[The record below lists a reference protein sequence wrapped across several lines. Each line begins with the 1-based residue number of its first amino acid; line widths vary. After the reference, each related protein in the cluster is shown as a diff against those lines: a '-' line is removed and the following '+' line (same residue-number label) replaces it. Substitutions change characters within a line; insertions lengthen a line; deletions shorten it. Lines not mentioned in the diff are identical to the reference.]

1 MASSHCIML
10 IVFLFLIN
18 NYCYCINPF
27 NSTLARYAPAIAT
40 WYGPPNG
47 HGTDTGACGF
57 GNVGKPP
64 YHSLIAA
71 GNQALFKRGKGCGQ
85 CYLVKCTSNRFCSR
99 KPIKIRIT
107 DECPGACNNLPVW
120 FDLSGIAFGAMA
132 KPGQANAMR
141 NVGRVQISYRHV
153 KC

>member
-1 MASSHCIML
+1 MASSHCIMF

-18 NYCYCINPF
+18 CCHCRNQLNGTF
-27 NSTLARYAPAIAT
+27 ARFAPAIAT

-57 GNVGKPP
+57 GNVGRHP
-64 YHSLIAA
+64 YNSFISA

-85 CYLVKCTSNRFCSR
+85 CYLVKCISNPSCSR
-99 KPIKIRIT
+99 KPIKVHIT
-107 DECPGACNNLPVW
+107 DECPGACNDLPVW
-120 FDLSGIAFGAMA
+120 FDLGGIAFGAMA

-141 NVGRVQISYRHV
+141 NAGRVQILYRHV
-153 KC
+153 RC